1 MVEELIM
8 IHIGN
13 FCPYWSYPTTGGGP
27 IRVYNFNYAI
37 SKYAKVTQHSFRPTI
52 NNKIH
57 FNDLFNC
64 RSTEFNRNYS
74 ETQHLNLFTLSNS
87 FFLYKMKMPHDLLIS
102 KSLNLTY
109 RQSFDFDILQ
119 VEHPW
124 LFKYVAA
131 KNKSNLPIVLVAH
144 NFEYNLIKDAVKNE
158 KWLSNI
164 KKIELDALKKSDAIF
179 AVSPL
184 DILSFIDE
192 GVENNKIHLIPNGVD
207 TNKFNFTS
215 DKIKDELKSK
225 YGYDGKKIV
234 FFSGSVHIPNIEAVE
249 RIEKLAAD
257 FEDDVIFLIIGKAG
271 DGFKSTKNF
280 ICTGFVDEMM
290 DYIKMADIA
299 INPLVSGSGT
309 NLKMLEYF
317 AAGVPTVTT
326 PTGARGIDIL
336 NMKHAIICEIDDFKD
351 GILTLLADEKKAQN
365 ITSNARKLVE
375 DTYDWHVI
383 GDKAMKIYNNILG

>member
-1 MVEELIM
+1 M

-37 SKYAKVTQHSFRPTI
+37 SKHAKITQHSFRPTVSSKFFFHDI
-52 NNKIH
+52 
-57 FNDLFNC
+57 FNSKNIIL
-64 RSTEFNRNYS
+64 SENYS
-74 ETQHLNLFTLSNS
+74 EIQHLSLPTLFSSYL
-87 FFLYKMKMPHDLLIS
+87 LYKIKQPHDLLLSNI
-102 KSLNLTY
+102 LNLTF

-124 LFKYVAA
+124 LFKYVDA

-144 NFEYNLIKDAVKNE
+144 NFEYNLIKDTVKND
-158 KWLSNI
+158 KWLSSI
-164 KKIELDALKKSDAIF
+164 KKIEIDALNKSDAIF

-192 GVENNKIHLIPNGVD
+192 GVESNKIHLVPNGVD

-234 FFSGSVHIPNIEAVE
+234 FFSGSVHTPNIEAVE
-249 RIEKLAAD
+249 KIEKLAAD
-257 FEDDVIFLIIGKAG
+257 FEDGVIFLVIGKAG

-299 INPLVSGSGT
+299 INPLISGSGT

-351 GILTLLADEKKAQN
+351 GILTLIADEKLSHK

-375 DTYDWHVI
+375 DTYDWNVI
-383 GDKAMKIYNNILG
+383 AKIAFGVYDEILTGV